1 MARWETHRCACAF
14 AKDVDDKNPYHFP
27 RVGMAD
33 NMSDAEYEAILD
45 PGHRLIFGVVI
56 YRGHWIIRHTGTGRQ
71 STIIRP
77 GAGTLHA
84 EADSCCFDWFDSTL
98 PRPAPKGGSHEC

>member
-1 MARWETHRCACAF
+1 MARWERHRCACAF
-14 AKDVDDKNPYHFP
+14 AKEVDDQNPYHFP

-33 NMSDAEYEAILD
+33 N
-45 PGHRLIFGVVI
+45 VI

-84 EADSCCFDWFDSTL
+84 EADNCCFDWFDSTL
-98 PRPAPKGGSHEC
+98 PPPAQKGDSHE